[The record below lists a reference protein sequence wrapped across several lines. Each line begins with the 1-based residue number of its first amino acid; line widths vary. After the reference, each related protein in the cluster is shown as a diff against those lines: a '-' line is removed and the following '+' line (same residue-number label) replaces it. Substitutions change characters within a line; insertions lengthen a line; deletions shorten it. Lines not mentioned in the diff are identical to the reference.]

1 MKQDSYQF
9 VVEASMEGLR
19 LDQFLTECFQDRFSR
34 SELQKW
40 IKEGLVRVDGKEIKE
55 RSRKVSAGEMVDA
68 TSRIAPAMDLSPV
81 EMDLEVI
88 YEDKS
93 LAILRKP
100 AGLAVHP
107 GPGDTSTTL
116 LNGLLQRWPH
126 LQGRGNR
133 PGIVHRLDKP
143 TEGLLI
149 VALDSEIQWKLSR
162 MFQRREIR
170 KEYLAYLLNTPAE
183 LEGKLEFPLMRD
195 RNDRRKRTGHS
206 AGRSATTLYRVT
218 DVIKTRKGRK
228 LCRVA
233 IDLITGRTHQ
243 IRAHFAHIGCPV
255 VGDDLYSRSAKEFGK
270 FGLLLLARKLQF
282 NHPVTGK
289 ELAFELQEPE
299 RFLEFHRKAMF
310 Y

>member
-1 MKQDSYQF
+1 
-9 VVEASMEGLR
+9 MEGLR
-19 LDQFLTECFQDRFSR
+19 LDQFLTESFKDRFSR

-40 IKEGLVRVDGKEIKE
+40 IKDGLVKIDGKEVKE
-55 RSRKVSAGEMVDA
+55 RSRKMNPGETVEA
-68 TSRIAPAMDLSPV
+68 TARIAPAMDLTPA
-81 EMDLEVI
+81 EMELEVI
-88 YEDKS
+88 YEDRS
-93 LAILRKP
+93 LAVLRKP

-107 GPGDTSTTL
+107 GPGDTSLTL

-126 LQGRGNR
+126 LQGRGSR

-149 VALDSEIQWKLSR
+149 VALDSEVQWKLSR

-170 KEYLAYLLNTPAE
+170 KEYLAYLLNTPGE

-195 RNDRRKRTGHS
+195 RNDRRKRSVHS

-218 DVIKTRKGRK
+218 DVMKTRKGRK
-228 LCRVA
+228 LCRVE

-270 FGLLLLARKLQF
+270 FGLLLLAQKLQF
-282 NHPVTGK
+282 THPLSGK
-289 ELAFELQEPE
+289 SLSFELPEPH
-299 RFLEFHRKAMF
+299 RFLEFHRKAVF